1 MPEPAF
7 TLPGIRVHLPRNRCS
22 RSPESVFTMLWN
34 GCSPSAG
41 ICVHDAPEYA
51 APRVRRD
58 DESASI
64 GQPIESVDLH
74 IVVGHPLRVLSGQA
88 DANGH
93 DEDRPVHPP
102 QERILAG
109 GVEASD
115 STSSSSFWPIP
126 NAETRTPPQ
135 GHPTTEAR
143 QRRGLSR
150 PAQPAP
156 SRSRWLEY
164 AIQGRIQSPTLSSQ
178 PRLQPSLEGLVKVE
192 CDHLPSTV

>member
-1 MPEPAF
+1 MFTFPGIDVHDPRNPCSRCFGMDVHLRLESAF
-7 TLPGIRVHLPRNRCS
+7 TMPRN
-22 RSPESVFTMLWN
+22 TQT
-34 GCSPSAG
+34 
-41 ICVHDAPEYA
+41 
-51 APRVRRD
+51 PRVRRD